1 MARKVTTPKAAKAKA
16 APKAAKPSKPKKTPK
31 AAAAPTPEPPA
42 DHPQIN
48 PTMIPKSN
56 FLRLIKELGE
66 MKGTMDEANGRLKS
80 RTDNAVAQYNV
91 HPEALKIARKY
102 AKREPVRGCEFLR
115 HVRVYFD
122 YLGLANEDVD
132 LFAGQAAAEAGHA
145 IEQEAREDETSTDLA
160 EAMETSIE
168 ADGGNVHTLSRGNA
182 KIRKGRVVDI
192 ADDTEAEPLTDLERQ
207 LLGPGAA

>member
-1 MARKVTTPKAAKAKA
+1 MARKVKTEKAKA
-16 APKAAKPSKPKKTPK
+16 AAKPAKTAKPRKPKT
-31 AAAAPTPEPPA
+31 AAAPPTPAA

-48 PTMIPKSN
+48 PTMIPKAN

-80 RTDNAVAQYNV
+80 RTDNAVAQFNV

-132 LFAGQAAAEAGHA
+132 LFAGQAAAEAGA
-145 IEQEAREDETSTDLA
+145 AFEDETGID
-160 EAMETSIE
+160 
-168 ADGGNVHTLSRGNA
+168 V
-182 KIRKGRVVDI
+182 
-192 ADDTEAEPLTDLERQ
+192 AEPLLDAEEQTNVSAIGRGRKPRIVDITDEPEAMTDLERQ
-207 LLGPGAA
+207 LLGPDAA

>member
-1 MARKVTTPKAAKAKA
+1 MARKVKTPKAEKAKA
-16 APKAAKPSKPKKTPK
+16 AAKPAKTAKPKK
-31 AAAAPTPEPPA
+31 AARDAAAPPPPA
-42 DHPQIN
+42 ASDHPQIN
-48 PTMIPKSN
+48 ETMIPKDK
-56 FLRLIKELGE
+56 FVKLIKELGE
-66 MKGTMDEANGRLKS
+66 MKGTMDEANVRLKS

-132 LFAGQAAAEAGHA
+132 LFAGQAAAEAGA
-145 IEQEAREDETSTDLA
+145 AFEDETGIDLA
-160 EAMETSIE
+160 EAMDKAVE
-168 ADGGNVHTLSRGNA
+168 ADTGNVHTMSR
-182 KIRKGRVVDI
+182 RKPRIVDVPDEP
-192 ADDTEAEPLTDLERQ
+192 AAEPLSDLELQ